1 MTAGADL
8 DPRARQALVDLLE
21 FGAQAARLVAK
32 GKAAWDADE
41 FLRLAGEAIL
51 HRIGE
56 SVARVEKA
64 DPQLIAD
71 NPQVRWRPMKGT
83 RNRVAHQYQA
93 VDFDILWNAL
103 ARDLPK
109 EVAGVRRILEARN

>member
-1 MTAGADL
+1 VTPDADIE
-8 DPRARQALVDLLE
+8 PRARQALVDLLE

-32 GKAAWDADE
+32 GKGAWDADE

-51 HRIGE
+51 SRIGE
-56 SVARVEKA
+56 AVARVEKA

-83 RNRVAHQYQA
+83 RNRVAHKYHA
-93 VDFDILWNAL
+93 VDYDIVWNAL
-103 ARDLPK
+103 HRDLPK
-109 EVAGVRRILEARN
+109 EVASVRRILDGRD